1 MISRALEAEILR
13 LHHAE
18 GWPIGT
24 IATQLRVHHG
34 TVRRV
39 LAQAGV
45 PAAVPAVRAT
55 LVDPYRAF
63 ILQSLEKYP
72 SLRASRL
79 YTMVRERGYP
89 GAPDHFRAIVAR
101 LRPRPLAEAYLRL
114 RTLPGEQGQVDWAF
128 FGKMRIGRALR
139 PLMAFV
145 MVLSYSRM
153 TFLRFY
159 LNAAMGNFLRGHVQ
173 AFALFQSC
181 PRVLLYD
188 NLKSAVLERSG
199 DAVHFH
205 PRLLEL
211 AAHYHF
217 QPRPVAPARGNEKG
231 RVERTIR
238 YARDAFFAGRSYRD
252 LEDLNAQA
260 LTWCTGQAADR
271 PCPEDRQRSVREV
284 FAEERA
290 HLLGLPENPFP
301 TDELLTMQVG
311 KTPYVRFDLN
321 DYSVP
326 HRHVRRTLTVLASE
340 HTVRIVDG
348 SELVATHPRSFD
360 RAAQIE
366 DPAHIEALVSHKR
379 AARAHRAQDRL
390 HHSAPSASALFVRA
404 ASRGAHLGVLTRGL
418 LQLLDTHG
426 AQALERAIQAAL
438 AEDAAHLGA
447 VRHFI
452 DQHARAE
459 ALAPPIAVA
468 LPDDPRV
475 RELIVLPHS
484 LRDYEQLTRKSDE
497 REPDDPPDP
506 SSDNDEP
513 PSPGDA

>member
-18 GWPIGT
+18 HWPIGT
-24 IATQLRVHHG
+24 IATQLRIHHG

-39 LAQAGV
+39 LTQAGV
-45 PAAVPAVRAT
+45 PVAAPAVRAM

-63 ILQSLEKYP
+63 ILQTLEKYP

-89 GAPDHFRAIVAR
+89 GAPDHFRAIVAQ
-101 LRPRPLAEAYLRL
+101 LRPRPAAEAYLRL
-114 RTLPGEQGQVDWAF
+114 RTLPAEQGQIDWAF
-128 FGKMRIGRALR
+128 FGKIRIGRALR

-173 AFALFQSC
+173 AFAFFESC

-199 DAVHFH
+199 DAIHFH

-238 YARDAFFAGRSYRD
+238 YARDAFFAARRYRD
-252 LEDLNAQA
+252 LDDLNAQA
-260 LTWCTGQAADR
+260 LAWCTGQAADR
-271 PCPEDRQRSVREV
+271 LCPQDRQRSVREV

-290 HLLGLPENPFP
+290 HLLGLPENPFA
-301 TDELLTMQVG
+301 TDELLAVQVG

-326 HRHVRRTLTVLASE
+326 HRYVRRTLTVLASE
-340 HTVRIVDG
+340 HSVRIVDG
-348 SELVATHPRSFD
+348 NELIATHARSFD
-360 RAAQIE
+360 RATQIE
-366 DPAHIEALVSHKR
+366 DPAHIQALVSHKR
-379 AARAHRAQDRL
+379 AARVHRAQDRL
-390 HHSAPSASALFVRA
+390 HHSASSASTLFVRA
-404 ASRGAHLGVLTRGL
+404 ASRGAHLGSLTRGL
-418 LQLLDTHG
+418 LQLLDSHG

-452 DQHARAE
+452 DQHARAA
-459 ALAPPIAVA
+459 ALTPPLAVA
-468 LPDDPRV
+468 LPADPRV
-475 RELIVLPHS
+475 REISVRAHS
-484 LRDYEQLTRKSDE
+484 LRDYEQLARNSDE
-497 REPDDPPDP
+497 AQPDDPDSP
-506 SSDNDEP
+506 SCDNDGP
-513 PSPGDA
+513 DGPGGV